1 MNASAGMFNRLAAMK
16 SPVKLPILSSAK
28 KSSAWSVA
36 NLRVDLDDLD
46 PVLLIAFISLLS
58 IGVIM
63 VASSSI
69 SVADRNFA
77 NPFYYLQRQL
87 VFVFIGLFATLC
99 VFKIR
104 LVQWEKSGMSLLL
117 FALFLLVLVLVPG
130 IGKTVNGST
139 RWLSLGVFN
148 LQVSELV
155 KLFIIIYVSG
165 YLVRH
170 GDAVRQSLWG
180 FLKPMLLV
188 GFAGLLLLMEPDFG
202 ATVVIM
208 GSVLAMTFLAG
219 ARFVQFFSFVTLFAC
234 AAMLLVVTS
243 PYRMQR
249 LTSFTNPWADPFD
262 SGFQLTQ
269 SLIAI
274 GTGGWFGTGLGGSV
288 QKLFYLPE
296 SHTDFLFA
304 VLSEELGFVGVSVV
318 IVLFAA
324 VFYRALKIAAQAEAV
339 GNYFAA
345 YTAYGI
351 GIWLSM
357 QAVIN
362 MGVNMGLLPTKGL
375 TLPLMSYGGSSLI
388 VCCIAIGL
396 LLRIHYETSGSVKQA
411 SRKSS
416 MRKSSAMSSASSADV
431 KRRRQRANTV
441 VNEAATESAIVSD
454 LIGGRRH
461 G

>member
-1 MNASAGMFNRLAAMK
+1 MSSAAEMFNRLVSQPLDSK
-16 SPVKLPILSSAK
+16 R
-28 KSSAWSVA
+28 A
-36 NLRVDLDDLD
+36 NIARKRWFSVDLDEFD
-46 PVLLIAFISLLS
+46 PVLGLAFVALLS
-58 IGVIM
+58 IGLVM
-63 VASSSI
+63 VASASI
-69 SVADRNFA
+69 SIADRNFD
-77 NPFYYLQRQL
+77 NPFYYFQRQL
-87 VFVFIGLFATLC
+87 AFVIIGITAAFIVFRV
-99 VFKIR
+99 R
-104 LVQWEKSGMSLLL
+104 LVQWEKSGMSLLA
-117 FALFLLVLVLVPG
+117 FALFLLLLVLIPG
-130 IGKTVNGST
+130 VGKTVNGST
-139 RWLSLGVFN
+139 RWLPLGIIN

-155 KLFIIIYVSG
+155 KLFLVVYVSG

-170 GDAVRQSLWG
+170 GDAVRSTLWG

-188 GFAGLLLLMEPDFG
+188 GLCGLLLLLEPDFG

-208 GSVLAMTFLAG
+208 GTVLCMTFLAG
-219 ARFVQFFSFVTLFAC
+219 VRFSQFIAFVSLFVS

-243 PYRMQR
+243 PYRMER

-304 VLSEELGFVGVSVV
+304 VLSEELGFVGVLVV
-318 IVLFAA
+318 ISLYSIIF
-324 VFYRALKIAAQAEAV
+324 FRSFRIAAKAEAT

-345 YTAYGI
+345 YVAYGI

-362 MGVNMGLLPTKGL
+362 MGVNVGLLPTKGL

-388 VCCIAIGL
+388 VSCMAIGL
-396 LLRIHYETSGSVKQA
+396 LMRINFEVSGLVTQARKQTLRQTPK
-411 SRKSS
+411 KPL
-416 MRKSSAMSSASSADV
+416 
-431 KRRRQRANTV
+431 RR
-441 VNEAATESAIVSD
+441 ATETATGKVRKPAAVMTKADALDDHMMGSA
-454 LIGGRRH
+454 LIDEEELVT
-461 G
+461 

>member
-1 MNASAGMFNRLAAMK
+1 MSVTADMFSRLG
-16 SPVKLPILSSAK
+16 SLGLPRKPLSH
-28 KSSAWSVA
+28 WF
-36 NLRVDLDDLD
+36 DLDDLD
-46 PVLLIAFISLLS
+46 PVLTIAFISLLT

-69 SVADRNFA
+69 SVADRNFS

-87 VFVFIGLFATLC
+87 VFVTIGLFAALT

-104 LVQWEKSGMSLLL
+104 LVQWEKSGMALLL
-117 FALFLLVLVLVPG
+117 FALFLLVLVLIPG

-139 RWLSLGVFN
+139 RWLPLGVFN

-155 KLFIIIYVSG
+155 KLFLVIYVAG

-170 GDAVRQSLWG
+170 GDAVRSSLWG
-180 FLKPMLLV
+180 FLKPMLMV
-188 GFAGLLLLMEPDFG
+188 GLAGLLLLMEPDFG

-208 GSVLAMTFLAG
+208 GTVLGMTFLAG
-219 ARFVQFFSFVTLFAC
+219 TRFIQFMLFVMLFAS
-234 AAMLLVVTS
+234 AAMMLVITS

-249 LTSFTNPWADPFD
+249 LTSFANPWADPFD

-304 VLSEELGFVGVSVV
+304 VLSEELGFVGVTVV
-318 IVLFAA
+318 VLLYAA
-324 VFYRALKIAAQAEAV
+324 LFFRSLKIASQAENA

-345 YTAYGI
+345 YMAYGI

-362 MGVNMGLLPTKGL
+362 MGVNVGLLPTKGL

-388 VCCIAIGL
+388 VCCMAVGL
-396 LLRIHYETSGSVKQA
+396 LMRIHYETNGVSRQA
-411 SRKSS
+411 SKGGARKTGARKLTRSVNRSS
-416 MRKSSAMSSASSADV
+416 SRSSA
-431 KRRRQRANTV
+431 RRTNKH
-441 VNEAATESAIVSD
+441 ATRIKA
-454 LIGGRRH
+454 GGALL
-461 G
+461 

>member
-1 MNASAGMFNRLAAMK
+1 MSMTAVMFN
-16 SPVKLPILSSAK
+16 KLPMINFGLGKSAYK
-28 KSSAWSVA
+28 FVF
-36 NLRVDLDDLD
+36 NFDTEDLD
-46 PVLLIAFISLLS
+46 PVLTIAFIALLA

-69 SVADRNFA
+69 SVADRNFS

-87 VFVFIGLFATLC
+87 IFVAMGLVAAFI

-104 LVQWEKSGMSLLL
+104 LVQWEKSGQSLLL
-117 FALFLLVLVLVPG
+117 FALFLLVLVLLPG

-139 RWLSLGVFN
+139 RWLPLGLIN

-155 KLFIIIYVSG
+155 KLFIVIYVAG

-170 GDAVRQSLWG
+170 GEAVRNSLIG
-180 FLKPMLLV
+180 FLKPMMMV
-188 GFAGLLLLMEPDFG
+188 GLAGLLLLLEPDFG

-208 GSVLAMTFLAG
+208 GTVLGMTFLAG
-219 ARFVQFFSFVTLFAC
+219 ARFLQFLSFVFLFAC
-234 AAMLLVVTS
+234 AALLLVVTS

-249 LTSFTNPWADPFD
+249 LTSFANPWADPFD

-318 IVLFAA
+318 IILYCA
-324 VFYRALKIAAQAEAV
+324 VFFRSLKIASQAEKV

-345 YTAYGI
+345 YMAYGI
-351 GIWLSM
+351 GVWISM
-357 QAVIN
+357 QAIIN
-362 MGVNMGLLPTKGL
+362 MGVNVGLLPTKGL

-388 VCCIAIGL
+388 VCCMAIGL
-396 LLRIHYETSGSVKQA
+396 LLRIAYETNGETKQA
-411 SRKSS
+411 RKQTTRKYKSKQSKSS
-416 MRKSSAMSSASSADV
+416 
-431 KRRRQRANTV
+431 
-441 VNEAATESAIVSD
+441 SAIISRNK
-454 LIGGRRH
+454 LRGAQS
-461 G
+461 

>member
-1 MNASAGMFNRLAAMK
+1 MSVTADMFSKMHSATLVRGKSIFGFN
-16 SPVKLPILSSAK
+16 V
-28 KSSAWSVA
+28 
-36 NLRVDLDDLD
+36 DDLD
-46 PVLLIAFISLLS
+46 PVLTIVFVSLLT

-69 SVADRNFA
+69 SIADRDFL

-87 VFVFIGLFATLC
+87 VFVAIGVFAALC

-104 LVQWEKSGMSLLL
+104 LVQWEKSGVALLL
-117 FALFLLVLVLVPG
+117 FALFLLVLVLFPG
-130 IGKTVNGST
+130 VGKTVNGST
-139 RWLSLGVFN
+139 RWLPLGLIN

-155 KLFIIIYVSG
+155 KLFLVIYVAG

-170 GDAVRQSLWG
+170 GDAVRNSLLG
-180 FLKPMLLV
+180 FLKPMIMV

-202 ATVVIM
+202 ATVIIM
-208 GSVLAMTFLAG
+208 GTVLGMTFLTG
-219 ARFVQFFSFVTLFAC
+219 ARFIQFISFVIMFAC

-249 LTSFTNPWADPFD
+249 LTSFANPWADPFD

-304 VLSEELGFVGVSVV
+304 VLSEELGFIGVAIV
-318 IVLFAA
+318 ILLYSTLF
-324 VFYRALKIAAQAEAV
+324 FRSFKIAAQAEAA

-345 YTAYGI
+345 YMAYGI

-362 MGVNMGLLPTKGL
+362 MGVNVGLLPTKGL

-396 LLRIHYETSGSVKQA
+396 LMRIHYETSGAVKQA
-411 SRKSS
+411 SK
-416 MRKSSAMSSASSADV
+416 KSAMQKTARKKSVRHNNRQERRSATV
-431 KRRRQRANTV
+431 KNT
-441 VNEAATESAIVSD
+441 AGA
-454 LIGGRRH
+454 LL
-461 G
+461 

>member
-1 MNASAGMFNRLAAMK
+1 MSVATDMFA
-16 SPVKLPILSSAK
+16 KLPLLPSMRGK
-28 KSSAWSVA
+28 VA
-36 NLRVDLDDLD
+36 NNFDLGFDLDDLD
-46 PVLLIAFISLLS
+46 PVLTIAFISLLT
-58 IGVIM
+58 IGLIM

-69 SVADRNFA
+69 SVADRNFS

-87 VFVFIGLFATLC
+87 VFVAMGLIAALT

-104 LVQWEKSGMSLLL
+104 LAQWEKSSMALLI

-130 IGKTVNGST
+130 VGKTVNGST
-139 RWLSLGVFN
+139 RWLPLGVIN

-155 KLFIIIYVSG
+155 KLFLVVYVSG

-170 GDAVRQSLWG
+170 GDAVRSSLSG
-180 FLKPMLLV
+180 FLKPMVTV
-188 GFAGLLLLMEPDFG
+188 GFVGLLLLMEPDFG

-208 GSVLAMTFLAG
+208 GTVLGMTFLAG
-219 ARFVQFFSFVTLFAC
+219 ARFFQFISFVFIFVC
-234 AAMLLVVTS
+234 AALLLVVTS

-249 LTSFTNPWADPFD
+249 ITSFANPWADPFD

-269 SLIAI
+269 SLIAV

-304 VLSEELGFVGVSVV
+304 VLSEELGFVGVFIVV
-318 IVLFAA
+318 MLYGILF
-324 VFYRALKIAAQAEAV
+324 FRSFKIASQAEDA

-345 YTAYGI
+345 YMAYGI

-357 QAVIN
+357 QAIIN
-362 MGVNMGLLPTKGL
+362 MGVNIGLLPTKGL

-388 VCCIAIGL
+388 VCCIAVGL
-396 LLRIHYETSGSVKQA
+396 LMRIHYETNGVKKQA
-411 SRKSS
+411 SKKLSGKAARKLQGNHKQKS
-416 MRKSSAMSSASSADV
+416 RSSAP
-431 KRRRQRANTV
+431 
-441 VNEAATESAIVSD
+441 VSRSYNVS
-454 LIGGRRH
+454 IKAGRYQS
-461 G
+461 

>member
-1 MNASAGMFNRLAAMK
+1 M
-16 SPVKLPILSSAK
+16 
-28 KSSAWSVA
+28 SVA
-36 NLRVDLDDLD
+36 ADMFSKVPTFKSGFGETVHKFVFGFDLDDLD
-46 PVLLIAFISLLS
+46 PVLMIAFISLLT

-69 SVADRNFA
+69 SVAERNFS

-87 VFVFIGLFATLC
+87 VFVAMGIFAAFF

-104 LVQWEKSGMSLLL
+104 LVHWEKSGQSLLL
-117 FALFLLVLVLVPG
+117 FALFLLVLVLIPG

-139 RWLSLGVFN
+139 RWLPLGIFN

-155 KLFIIIYVSG
+155 KLFIVIYVAG

-170 GDAVRQSLWG
+170 GDAVRRSLWG
-180 FLKPMLLV
+180 FLKPMMMV
-188 GFAGLLLLMEPDFG
+188 GLAGLLLLLEPDFG

-208 GSVLAMTFLAG
+208 GTVLGMTFLAG
-219 ARFVQFFSFVTLFAC
+219 TRFIQFVSFVFIFGC
-234 AAMLLVVTS
+234 AALMLVVTS

-249 LTSFTNPWADPFD
+249 LTSFANPWADPFD

-274 GTGGWFGTGLGGSV
+274 GTGGWFGSGLGGSV

-296 SHTDFLFA
+296 AHTDFLFA
-304 VLSEELGFVGVSVV
+304 IMSEELGFIGVIF
-318 IVLFAA
+318 IVLLYSA
-324 VFYRALKIAAQAEAV
+324 VFFRSLKIASQAENA

-345 YTAYGI
+345 YMAYGI

-362 MGVNMGLLPTKGL
+362 MGVNVGLLPTKGL

-388 VCCIAIGL
+388 VSCIAIGL
-396 LLRIHYETSGSVKQA
+396 LMRIHYETNGVTKQA
-411 SRKSS
+411 RKQTIKKSKS
-416 MRKSSAMSSASSADV
+416 GRRQKQYSSAIISRSNARGVRS
-431 KRRRQRANTV
+431 
-441 VNEAATESAIVSD
+441 
-454 LIGGRRH
+454 
-461 G
+461 

>member
-1 MNASAGMFNRLAAMK
+1 M
-16 SPVKLPILSSAK
+16 
-28 KSSAWSVA
+28 SVA
-36 NLRVDLDDLD
+36 ADMLGSLQIFSNARSKVTRNISVNIDDLD
-46 PVLLIAFISLLS
+46 PVLVIAFISLLT

-69 SVADRNFA
+69 SVADRNFS

-87 VFVFIGLFATLC
+87 FFVGVGVFAALMI
-99 VFKIR
+99 FKIR
-104 LVQWEKSGMSLLL
+104 LVQWEKSSMALLL
-117 FALFLLVLVLVPG
+117 FALFLLMIVLIPG
-130 IGKTVNGST
+130 VGKTVNGST
-139 RWLSLGVFN
+139 RWLPLGVFN

-155 KLFIIIYVSG
+155 KLFLVIYVAG

-170 GDAVRQSLWG
+170 GDAVRSSLLG
-180 FLKPMLLV
+180 FLKPMATV

-202 ATVVIM
+202 ATVVII
-208 GSVLAMTFLAG
+208 GTVLGMTFLAG
-219 ARFVQFFSFVTLFAC
+219 VRFTQFIAFVFMFVC
-234 AAMLLVVTS
+234 AAMLLVITS

-249 LTSFTNPWADPFD
+249 ITSFANPWADPFD

-304 VLSEELGFVGVSVV
+304 VLSEELGFIGVSIVV
-318 IVLFAA
+318 LLYGILF
-324 VFYRALKIAAQAEAV
+324 FRAFKIASQAEDS

-345 YTAYGI
+345 YVAYGI

-362 MGVNMGLLPTKGL
+362 MGVNVGLLPTKGL

-396 LLRIHYETSGSVKQA
+396 LMRIHYETSGAVKQA
-411 SRKSS
+411 RKQGGRKAVAKKSQKSRAKN
-416 MRKSSAMSSASSADV
+416 RSSALIS
-431 KRRRQRANTV
+431 RATSRSIK
-441 VNEAATESAIVSD
+441 A
-454 LIGGRRH
+454 GRYQS
-461 G
+461 

>member
-1 MNASAGMFNRLAAMK
+1 LTAMR
-16 SPVKLPILSSAK
+16 SPLQLP
-28 KSSAWSVA
+28 SVSLPA
-36 NLRVDLDDLD
+36 LRIDLDDLD

-58 IGVIM
+58 IGVVM

-69 SVADRNFA
+69 SVADRNFS

-87 VFVFIGLFATLC
+87 VFVFIGLAASLF

-104 LVQWEKSGMSLLL
+104 LVQWEKSGVALLI
-117 FALFLLVLVLVPG
+117 FALFLLLLVLVPG

-139 RWLSLGVFN
+139 RWLPLGVFN

-155 KLFIIIYVSG
+155 KLFLVIYVAG

-170 GDAVRQSLWG
+170 GDEVRQSLWG
-180 FLKPMLLV
+180 FLKPMLMV
-188 GFAGLLLLMEPDFG
+188 GLAGLLLLIEPDFG

-219 ARFVQFFSFVTLFAC
+219 ARFVQFFSFVSLFAC

-249 LTSFTNPWADPFD
+249 LVSFANPWADPFD

-304 VLSEELGFVGVSVV
+304 VLSEELGFAGVTVV
-318 IVLFAA
+318 VMLFAT
-324 VFYRALKIAAQAEAV
+324 VFYRAFKIAAQAESV

-345 YTAYGI
+345 YMAYGI
-351 GIWLSM
+351 GIWLTM
-357 QAVIN
+357 QAIIN

-388 VCCIAIGL
+388 VSCAAIGL
-396 LLRIHYETSGSVKQA
+396 LFRIHYETSGVSSQAQRKSRAGKVTARKSVTRRKKQA
-411 SRKSS
+411 AK
-416 MRKSSAMSSASSADV
+416 MSVPDSKTALIDEADY
-431 KRRRQRANTV
+431 
-441 VNEAATESAIVSD
+441 E
-454 LIGGRRH
+454 
-461 G
+461 

>member
-1 MNASAGMFNRLAAMK
+1 MNATAEMFNRLTSFK
-16 SPVKLPILSSAK
+16 SPRNQLTH
-28 KSSAWSVA
+28 WF
-36 NLRVDLDDLD
+36 DLDDLD
-46 PVLLIAFISLLS
+46 PVLTIAFISLLT

-69 SVADRNFA
+69 SVADRNFS

-87 VFVFIGLFATLC
+87 VFVAIGMFAALS

-104 LVQWEKSGMSLLL
+104 LVQWEKSGMALLL

-139 RWLSLGVFN
+139 RWLPLGVFN

-155 KLFIIIYVSG
+155 KLFLVIYVAG

-170 GDAVRQSLWG
+170 GDAVRSSLWG
-180 FLKPMLLV
+180 FLKPMLMV
-188 GFAGLLLLMEPDFG
+188 GLAGLLLLIEPDFG

-208 GSVLAMTFLAG
+208 GTVLGLTFLAG
-219 ARFVQFFSFVTLFAC
+219 ARCIQFISFVMIFAS
-234 AAMLLVVTS
+234 AAMMLVVTS

-249 LTSFTNPWADPFD
+249 LTSFANPWADPFD

-304 VLSEELGFVGVSVV
+304 VLSEELGFVGVSIVV
-318 IVLFAA
+318 LLYAALF
-324 VFYRALKIAAQAEAV
+324 FRSLKIASQAERA

-345 YTAYGI
+345 YMAYGI

-362 MGVNMGLLPTKGL
+362 MGVNVGLLPTKGL

-396 LLRIHYETSGSVKQA
+396 LMRIHYETNGVSRQA
-411 SRKSS
+411 SKGGARKATRTSGRKSK
-416 MRKSSAMSSASSADV
+416 KSVQGIKA
-431 KRRRQRANTV
+431 
-441 VNEAATESAIVSD
+441 
-454 LIGGRRH
+454 GGALL
-461 G
+461 

>member
-1 MNASAGMFNRLAAMK
+1 VSVTADMFTKLQSFTSARGK
-16 SPVKLPILSSAK
+16 SIH
-28 KSSAWSVA
+28 KSV
-36 NLRVDLDDLD
+36 LGFDLDDLD
-46 PVLLIAFISLLS
+46 PVLLIAFISLLT
-58 IGVIM
+58 IGIIM

-69 SVADRNFA
+69 SVADRNFS

-87 VFVFIGLFATLC
+87 VFVAIGLLAALC

-104 LVQWEKSGMSLLL
+104 LVQWEKSGMSLLI
-117 FALFLLVLVLVPG
+117 FALFLLILVLLPG
-130 IGKTVNGST
+130 VGKSVNGST
-139 RWLSLGVFN
+139 RWLPLGMFN

-155 KLFIIIYVSG
+155 KLFLVVYVAG

-170 GDAVRQSLWG
+170 GDAVRRSLWG
-180 FLKPMLLV
+180 FMKPMMMV
-188 GFAGLLLLMEPDFG
+188 GFAGILLLLEPDFG

-208 GSVLAMTFLAG
+208 GTVLAMTFLAG
-219 ARFVQFFSFVTLFAC
+219 ARFTQFMSFVFIFAC
-234 AAMLLVVTS
+234 AALLLVVTS

-249 LTSFTNPWADPFD
+249 LTSFANPWADPFD

-304 VLSEELGFVGVSVV
+304 VLSEELGFIGVSIVV
-318 IVLFAA
+318 LLYTMLLF
-324 VFYRALKIAAQAEAV
+324 RALKIAAQAENA

-345 YTAYGI
+345 YMAYGI

-357 QAVIN
+357 QAIIN
-362 MGVNMGLLPTKGL
+362 MGVNVGLLPTKGL

-396 LLRIHYETSGSVKQA
+396 LMRIHYETNGITKQA
-411 SRKSS
+411 SRKPKKRSGRQS
-416 MRKSSAMSSASSADV
+416 EKVRKRQKSRLKAGGV
-431 KRRRQRANTV
+431 RR
-441 VNEAATESAIVSD
+441 
-454 LIGGRRH
+454 
-461 G
+461 

>member
-1 MNASAGMFNRLAAMK
+1 MSVTADMFSRLPFKPAQFK
-16 SPVKLPILSSAK
+16 SRL
-28 KSSAWSVA
+28 WF
-36 NLRVDLDDLD
+36 DLDDLD
-46 PVLLIAFISLLS
+46 PVLSIVFISLLTMG
-58 IGVIM
+58 IIM

-69 SVADRNFA
+69 SVADRNFS

-87 VFVFIGLFATLC
+87 VFVAMGLFAAVT

-104 LVQWEKSGMSLLL
+104 LVQWEKSGMSLLV
-117 FALFLLVLVLVPG
+117 FSLFLLVLVLIPG
-130 IGKTVNGST
+130 VGKAVNGST
-139 RWLSLGVFN
+139 RWLPLGVFN

-155 KLFIIIYVSG
+155 KLFLVVYVAG

-170 GDAVRQSLWG
+170 GEAVRRSLLG
-180 FLKPMLLV
+180 FLKPMMMV
-188 GFAGLLLLMEPDFG
+188 GLAGLLLLMEPDFG

-208 GSVLAMTFLAG
+208 GTVLGMTFLAG
-219 ARFVQFFSFVTLFAC
+219 ARFTQFMAFVFIFVC
-234 AAMLLVVTS
+234 AALMLVVTS

-249 LTSFTNPWADPFD
+249 LTSFANPWADPFD

-304 VLSEELGFVGVSVV
+304 VLSEELGFVGVTVV
-318 IVLFAA
+318 VLLYSALF
-324 VFYRALKIAAQAEAV
+324 FRALKIASQAEKA
-339 GNYFAA
+339 GNFFAA
-345 YTAYGI
+345 YMAYGI

-357 QAVIN
+357 QAIIN
-362 MGVNMGLLPTKGL
+362 MGVNVGLLPTKGL

-396 LLRIHYETSGSVKQA
+396 LMRIYYETNGVSKQARKQTVKQA
-411 SRKSS
+411 AKQVKKNRQPPK
-416 MRKSSAMSSASSADV
+416 KSSAVISRVAS
-431 KRRRQRANTV
+431 R
-441 VNEAATESAIVSD
+441 
-454 LIGGRRH
+454 GRS
-461 G
+461 